1 MNADLLCS
9 LSANPTALQLP
20 RGGQASCG
28 FPSPAADY
36 QEPDLSLDELVGI
49 RPTSSIFLL
58 RAWGDSMHDAG
69 IHDGDVLVVDKGLQA
84 KQGDVVVAVIGA
96 EFVVKRL
103 EVDAEGCPVLV
114 AENPDYAPIKLG
126 EGEALEVWG
135 VCVWVLHRLSAR
147 LMSTYARG
155 AGA

>member
-9 LSANPTALQLP
+9 LSANPSAFQLP

-36 QEPDLSLDELVGI
+36 QEPDLSLDALVGI

-58 RAWGDSMHDAG
+58 RAWGESMQGAG
-69 IHDGDVLVVDKGLQA
+69 IHDGDVLIVDKALEA
-84 KQGDVVVAVIGA
+84 RVGDVVVAVIGA

-103 EVDAEGCPVLV
+103 EVDAEGCPVLS
-114 AENPDYAPIKLG
+114 AENPGYAPIKLG

-135 VCVWVLHRLSAR
+135 VCVWVLHRLGAR
-147 LMSTYARG
+147 PVNAYVRG
-155 AGA
+155 DRA